1 MALSTAKLTELPPHL
16 LSTFSFPRRKPPH
29 FHHFLF
35 KPFYSSLRST
45 RLPKTSSEIPNAPET
60 RSSWIKK
67 WPSHPPPAPPPRS
80 KSGSKKLEPKPEST
94 RAGTTAIDRIVLRLR
109 NLGLGSDDEEQ
120 EDEGEE
126 LGIDNADFNLNDSTK
141 GEFGDEK
148 LGDLLKRDWVR
159 PDTFLVEDED
169 SDDDALLPW
178 ERAVSEDEQTNG
190 ANVGGKKR
198 PMRAPTLAELT
209 IQDEELRRL
218 RTMGMTLRERVN
230 VPKAGTTGAV
240 LEKIHQKWRKCE
252 LVRLKFHE
260 ELAHDMKTAHEIVEV
275 GEFLCWYNSMFQSH
289 MAFTLKH

>member
-1 MALSTAKLTELPPHL
+1 MALSTAKLTELPPHI

-29 FHHFLF
+29 FHRLLF

-45 RLPKTSSEIPNAPET
+45 KLPKTPSEKPNAPKT
-60 RSSWIKK
+60 PSSWIKK
-67 WPSHPPPAPPPRS
+67 WPSHRPPAPSPPPRS
-80 KSGSKKLEPKPEST
+80 KSGSKKPEPKPEST

-109 NLGLGSDDEEQ
+109 NLGLGSDNEED

-126 LGIDNADFNLNDSTK
+126 LGIGIDNADINLNDSTK
-141 GEFGDEK
+141 VEFGDEK
-148 LGDLLKRDWVR
+148 LGELLKRDWVR

-169 SDDDALLPW
+169 SDDDDALLPW
-178 ERAVSEDEQTNG
+178 ERRVSEDEVTSED
-190 ANVGGKKR
+190 NVGGKKR

-209 IQDEELRRL
+209 IEDAELRRL
-218 RTMGMTLRERVN
+218 RTMGMTLRERVS

-275 GEFLCWYNSMFQSH
+275 GEFLCWYLISNGFY
-289 MAFTLKH
+289 F